1 MREPDSQKAAERIDA
16 LMREL
21 LGFLRTSGGG
31 GLPALHRL
39 NLTMPQFVS
48 LQIMRDGGPQTV
60 SALARRVQLTPGA
73 VSRLVDQLVGKRLV
87 HRTESEKDR
96 RQKVLQITPAGAR
109 LIGQLESARAA
120 GMRRLFGKLD
130 DGLAADLERVLTR
143 VVRAL
148 KGKQAGESSG

>member
-1 MREPDSQKAAERIDA
+1 MREPDFQKTAERIDA

-21 LGFLRTSGGG
+21 LGFLRPGGGG

-48 LQIMRDGGPQTV
+48 LRIMRDGGPQTV

-87 HRTESEKDR
+87 RRTESEKDR

-109 LIGQLESARAA
+109 LIGD
-120 GMRRLFGKLD
+120 LD
-130 DGLAADLERVLTR
+130 EGLAADLERVLAC
-143 VVRAL
+143 VVGAL
-148 KGKQAGESSG
+148 KGKQAGEPSG